1 MLKTLSV
8 HIAAFT
14 HPGLTRPHNEDCI
27 AIGDWLGQGTM
38 EEPAQFSLPVEKPLL
53 CLVADGLGG
62 HAAGEVAS
70 RYAAQR
76 LSTEA
81 GTLGNDEAAIADCLR
96 RISTDMQAEMRSYPN
111 QAGMGTTVAGLI
123 ITPNGITAFNV
134 GDSRIY
140 HWRQQRL
147 LQVSTDD
154 TPEAVY
160 FGMADTVFR
169 SHIITQC
176 LGGMELHQEPAPH
189 LVTHALEEQ
198 ELYLLCTD
206 GLTDML
212 NRHQLEASLAEDLSE
227 TTYRLF
233 VQAMAA
239 GGSDNISVILV
250 RIKMD
255 DHL

>member
-1 MLKTLSV
+1 M
-8 HIAAFT
+8 
-14 HPGLTRPHNEDCI
+14 
-27 AIGDWLGQGTM
+27 
-38 EEPAQFSLPVEKPLL
+38 
-53 CLVADGLGG
+53 
-62 HAAGEVAS
+62 
-70 RYAAQR
+70 
-76 LSTEA
+76 
-81 GTLGNDEAAIADCLR
+81 R
-96 RISTDMQAEMRSYPN
+96 RINTDMQTEMRSHPN

-123 ITPNGITAFNV
+123 ITPAGITAFNV

-140 HWRQQRL
+140 RWRQQRL

-160 FGMADTVFR
+160 FGVADTLFR

-176 LGGMELHQEPAPH
+176 LGGLEPHRELEPH
-189 LVTHALEEQ
+189 LVTHALAEE

-212 NRHQLEASLAEDLSE
+212 NRQRLEASLAEDLSE

-233 VQAMAA
+233 GQAMAA
-239 GGSDNISVILV
+239 GGSDNISIILA
-250 RIKMD
+250 RIKME